1 MAYEDRIMR
10 MADSV
15 PQRTVP
21 HEAAHEGTRNIPRD
35 FWDRRF
41 NRDTTTVPEGF
52 NDPDRF
58 GRMRPTQANNPYAGR
73 INNNPMGGANIGGGW
88 NQYEGG
94 PERRWEYL
102 TNPMSSGSFLSSR
115 FGGGI
120 DDAAGMNEQQT
131 AYNVGDTYPLEG
143 LGRKRP
149 YGGTLDMG
157 PQYEELET
165 IPLDLQFDQWGYPIG
180 QDDWG
185 YGFGAARGG
194 LMSLRR

>member
-94 PERRWEYL
+94 PERRWE
-102 TNPMSSGSFLSSR
+102 
-115 FGGGI
+115 
-120 DDAAGMNEQQT
+120 
-131 AYNVGDTYPLEG
+131 
-143 LGRKRP
+143 
-149 YGGTLDMG
+149 
-157 PQYEELET
+157 
-165 IPLDLQFDQWGYPIG
+165 
-180 QDDWG
+180 
-185 YGFGAARGG
+185 
-194 LMSLRR
+194 

>member
-1 MAYEDRIMR
+1 MPRINPFEETMR
-10 MADSV
+10 AGQMNV
-15 PQRTVP
+15 PQR
-21 HEAAHEGTRNIPRD
+21 AR
-35 FWDRRF
+35 
-41 NRDTTTVPEGF
+41 
-52 NDPDRF
+52 
-58 GRMRPTQANNPYAGR
+58 R
-73 INNNPMGGANIGGGW
+73 INPDIGFDRAGPVRETSRGANIGFDRAGPAGPPSNIGRARAGGFGW
-88 NQYEGG
+88 NDMRQLMD
-94 PERRWEYL
+94 ERMPTMDSGEYL
-102 TNPMSSGSFLSSR
+102 ASR

-131 AYNVGDTYPLEG
+131 ALNIGDTFSLEG
-143 LGRKRP
+143 LGRTRP

-194 LMSLRR
+194 IMSLRR